1 MVVHC
6 TSRMTV
12 QGSSAARVEHSL
24 HRDCLW
30 VPDTSSWGLSTN
42 TFLYESHC
50 LARLQ
55 CLMFGLSPVYT
66 GQRSIVER
74 PWVLKSDLT
83 SSCVMCLKA
92 YILLFRAHL
101 CHL

>member
-6 TSRMTV
+6 TSCMTV

-24 HRDCLW
+24 HRDC
-30 VPDTSSWGLSTN
+30 SWGLSTN
-42 TFLYESHC
+42 TVIYESHC

-83 SSCVMCLKA
+83 SSCVTCLKA